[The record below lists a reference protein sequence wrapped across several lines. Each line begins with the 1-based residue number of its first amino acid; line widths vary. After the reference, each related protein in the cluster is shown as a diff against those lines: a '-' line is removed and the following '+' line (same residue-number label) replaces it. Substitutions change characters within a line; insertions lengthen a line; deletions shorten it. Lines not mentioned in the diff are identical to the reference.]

1 MNKVRRDFYT
11 CRESDRRDAQPKQL
25 SDEQQNY
32 DADQRAY
39 NRDRKMRRR
48 ILDGHVR
55 EAFVAT
61 SVYLISVLDTST
73 ATPSPSGL
81 GFDFLAI
88 CGKIRE
94 VRAHQRGGWQR
105 TLLIRAVAQ
114 LGRAPGSGPGGRG
127 FKSHQ
132 PDSLHYSPEQSPKT
146 ALRSCCTTR
155 KRLKSP
161 RFVTWTCFF
170 RCRPESRRAN
180 KNKSTAHL
188 RTAFCGFY
196 TGVFLNASLR
206 RYSPESIT

>member
-25 SDEQQNY
+25 SAEQQNY
-32 DADQRAY
+32 DADQRAN

-114 LGRAPGSGPGGRG
+114 LGRAPVSGPGGLG
-127 FKSHQ
+127 FNSHQ
-132 PDSLHYSPEQSPKT
+132 PDVIIPRHPRAFGTPVPE
-146 ALRSCCTTR
+146 R
-155 KRLKSP
+155 
-161 RFVTWTCFF
+161 RF
-170 RCRPESRRAN
+170 
-180 KNKSTAHL
+180 K
-188 RTAFCGFY
+188 
-196 TGVFLNASLR
+196 
-206 RYSPESIT
+206 

>member
-25 SDEQQNY
+25 SAEQQNY
-32 DADQRAY
+32 DADQRAN

-88 CGKIRE
+88 CGNIRE

-132 PDSLHYSPEQSPKT
+132 PDMIYLWLKDVLLLRVAQPEHP
-146 ALRSCCTTR
+146 TT
-155 KRLKSP
+155 
-161 RFVTWTCFF
+161 
-170 RCRPESRRAN
+170 
-180 KNKSTAHL
+180 
-188 RTAFCGFY
+188 
-196 TGVFLNASLR
+196 LR
-206 RYSPESIT
+206 RFLREFD